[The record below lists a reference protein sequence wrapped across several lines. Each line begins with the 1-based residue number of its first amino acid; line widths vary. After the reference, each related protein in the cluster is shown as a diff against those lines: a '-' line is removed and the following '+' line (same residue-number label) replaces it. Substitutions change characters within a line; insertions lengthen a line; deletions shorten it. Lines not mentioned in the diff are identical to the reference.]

1 MIHYEIK
8 EIINNQI
15 DYFNSGITKKVSF
28 RLNKLKKLK
37 DAIIKNEDKILK
49 SVKIEMNR
57 PNVEAYV
64 SEIGLLL
71 NEIDYMLNNLKS
83 LVKPKRVRT
92 PLVHFLAKS
101 YIYQEPYGVVLIIGP
116 WNYPFQLIISPLI
129 GAIAAG
135 NCSILKPSET
145 SSFSSRIISRIIK
158 DNFDKEFISVV
169 EGGVE
174 VTKSLLS
181 MNFDYIFFTGDSGVG
196 KIVMKAASKNLT
208 PVTLELGGKC
218 PCIVDKDINV
228 KYASKRIVW
237 GKFFNAGQTCV
248 APDYL
253 LVNKVIKQKLISKMK
268 EYIEEF
274 YSKEPSKNPDY
285 ARIINIKQFKRLT
298 KLLNE
303 GNIVIGGEFNE
314 EELYIAPTIIDNI
327 SLDSKIMKNE
337 ILGPILPI
345 LDFDELKDAISI
357 VNSKPKPLA
366 LYFFSKD
373 KYKQNM
379 IIKNT
384 SSGGVCINDT
394 VIHFATTHLPF
405 GGVGQSGMGNYHG
418 KASFNTFSH
427 EKSILMKSFLF
438 DFNIRYPPYMDKM
451 KLLKRFLKI

>member
-1 MIHYEIK
+1 MTYSEIK
-8 EIINNQI
+8 EIINNQRN
-15 DYFNSGITKKVSF
+15 YFNSGVTKNVSF
-28 RLNKLKKLK
+28 RLSKLKKLK

-57 PNVEAYV
+57 PDVEAYV

-83 LVKPKRVRT
+83 LAKRKKVKT

-145 SSFSSRIISRIIK
+145 SSFSSKIISRIIK
-158 DNFDKEFISVV
+158 DNFEKEFISVL
-169 EGGVE
+169 EGGVD

-181 MNFDYIFFTGDSGVG
+181 MNFDYIFFTGDSDVG
-196 KIVMKAASKNLT
+196 KIVMKAASENLI

-228 KYASKRIVW
+228 EYTAKRIVW

-253 LVNKVIKQKLISKMK
+253 LVNRVVKQELVNKMNN
-268 EYIEEF
+268 YIEEF

-303 GNIVIGGEFNE
+303 GKIVKGGTIDEQ
-314 EELYIAPTIIDNI
+314 ELYIAPTIIDNI
-327 SLDSKIMKNE
+327 SPRSEIMKNE

-345 LDFDELKDAISI
+345 LDFDELNEAISI
-357 VNSKPKPLA
+357 VNNKPKPLA
-366 LYFFSKD
+366 LYFFSKY
-373 KYKQNM
+373 KYKQSM

-384 SSGGVCINDT
+384 SSGGICINDT

-405 GGVGQSGMGNYHG
+405 GGIGQSGMGNYHG

-438 DFNIRYPPYMDKM
+438 DINIRYPPYWGKL
-451 KLLKRFLKI
+451 KLLKRLLRI

>member
-1 MIHYEIK
+1 
-8 EIINNQI
+8 
-15 DYFNSGITKKVSF
+15 
-28 RLNKLKKLK
+28 
-37 DAIIKNEDKILK
+37 
-49 SVKIEMNR
+49 MNR
-57 PNVEAYV
+57 PDVEAYV

-83 LVKPKRVRT
+83 LVQPKKVRT
-92 PLVHFLAKS
+92 PIVHFLAKS
-101 YIYQEPYGVVLIIGP
+101 YIYEEPYGVVLIIGP

-145 SSFSSRIISRIIK
+145 SSYSSRIISGIIK
-158 DNFDKEFISVV
+158 DNFDKEFISVL

-181 MNFDYIFFTGDSGVG
+181 MNFDYIFFTGDSNVG
-196 KIVMKAASKNLT
+196 KIVMKAASKNLI

-218 PCIVDKDINV
+218 PCIVDKNINIE
-228 KYASKRIVW
+228 YTAKRIVW

-253 LVNKVIKQKLISKMK
+253 LVDNVVKQELISEMNN
-268 EYIEEF
+268 YIEKF

-298 KLLNE
+298 KLLKE
-303 GNIVIGGEFNE
+303 GNIVTGGKINE

-327 SLDSKIMKNE
+327 SLNSKIMKNE

-345 LDFDELKDAISI
+345 LDFDELKEAISI

-366 LYFFSKD
+366 LYFFSRD

-438 DFNIRYPPYMDKM
+438 DINVRYPPYMNKL
-451 KLLKRFLKI
+451 KLLKRFLRV

>member
-1 MIHYEIK
+1 MIHSEIK
-8 EIINNQI
+8 EVINRQRN
-15 DYFNSGITKKVSF
+15 YFNSNITKNVSF
-28 RLNKLKKLK
+28 RLSKLKVLK

-57 PNVEAYV
+57 PDVEAYV

-83 LVKPKRVRT
+83 LAKPKKVRT

-116 WNYPFQLIISPLI
+116 WNYPFQLIVSPLI

-158 DNFDKEFISVV
+158 DNFNREFISVL

-174 VTKSLLS
+174 ITKLLLS
-181 MNFDYIFFTGDSGVG
+181 MNFDYIFFTGNSNVG
-196 KIVMKAASKNLT
+196 KVVMKAASENLI

-228 KYASKRIVW
+228 DYTAKRIVW

-253 LVNKVIKQKLISKMK
+253 LVNKVVKKKLVNKINN
-268 EYIEEF
+268 YIEEF

-303 GNIVIGGEFNE
+303 GKIVTGGTINE

-327 SLDSKIMKNE
+327 SLGSEIMKNE

-345 LDFDELKDAISI
+345 LDFYELKDAISI

-405 GGVGQSGMGNYHG
+405 GGIGQSGMGNYHG

-438 DFNIRYPPYMDKM
+438 DINIRYPPYSDKL